1 MATKDLRINNGIRVR
16 EVRLIDE
23 SGNQLGIVPIEK
35 AMELAQESGFD
46 LVEVAPT
53 SKPPVCKLL
62 DYGKYKFD
70 QEKLDKE
77 SKKKAKVKKDKEIR
91 MQPTIN
97 EHDMQF
103 KTNHIREFLDDGCR
117 VKVTIRFRGREMA
130 HTERGR
136 MVLDKILVLLGDS
149 YTLEKEPKMEGRFM
163 NMFIKPKATKK
174 EKEKEKKA

>member
-1 MATKDLRINNGIRVR
+1 LSTKDLRINNGIRVR

-23 SGNQLGIVPIEK
+23 NGNQLGIVPIDK
-35 AMELAQESGFD
+35 ALAIARDAGFD

-53 SKPPVCKLL
+53 SQPPVCKLL

-70 QEKLDKE
+70 LEKLDKE

-97 EHDMQF
+97 EHDLQF

-136 MVLDKILVLLGDS
+136 VVLDKILELLENS
-149 YTLEKEPKMEGRFM
+149 YVLEKEPKLEGRFM
-163 NMFIKPKATKK
+163 NMFIKPKSMKK
-174 EKEKEKKA
+174 EKEKQ

>member
-1 MATKDLRINNGIRVR
+1 LATRDLRINNGIRVR

-23 SGNQLGIVPIEK
+23 NGNQLGIVPIEEALGK
-35 AMELAQESGFD
+35 AREAGFD

-70 QEKLDKE
+70 QEKLEKE
-77 SKKKAKVKKDKEIR
+77 SKKKAKVKKDKEVR

-97 EHDMQF
+97 EHDLQF
-103 KTNHIREFLDDGCR
+103 KTKHIQEFLDDGCR

-136 MVLDKILVLLGDS
+136 IVLDKILELLANG
-149 YTLEKEPKMEGRFM
+149 YVLEKEPKLEGRFM
-163 NMFIKPKATKK
+163 NMYVKPKSSKK
-174 EKEKEKKA
+174 EKDKEKK